1 MRCANVIPSLDREA
15 FSKSNILQS
24 GIEKIAIEKFRS
36 SGYGLNYTDI
46 QREYFVGKSHAQRS
60 LKHLHGREVL
70 FTARDLI
77 RQGIHLLANK
87 NPQQYLPTRI
97 KGEIIE
103 CLKRREIAHNDLEF
117 QPLRTSFSIRNPN
130 LLQKRKAQTL
140 LDVLLLLPYIP
151 IYIYKLQLIFSI
163 NIRQISEDK
172 AVRSHE
178 EIIGRRHIRYILS
191 SNGTVQI
198 AIKSN
203 NSPFRLE
210 TELDKSILF
219 SFLGQVKDRLLYLL
233 SDVRE
238 LIVPP
243 ITEWILI
250 QCDVNKD
257 VKIDEKAQLTLPD
270 IQLKYA
276 DRVFREYVKI
286 IQGKA
291 YCRVEESVKLN
302 KVLPEALD
310 NIRQPSTLLEEKI
323 DSLTEKIDQIIS
335 WQREDSAAKQHGIN
349 PGKTAGKQSN
359 DKEGIP

>member
-87 NPQQYLPTRI
+87 NPQQYFPTRI

-151 IYIYKLQLIFSI
+151 IYIHKLPVDIF
-163 NIRQISEDK
+163 D
-172 AVRSHE
+172 
-178 EIIGRRHIRYILS
+178 
-191 SNGTVQI
+191 
-198 AIKSN
+198 
-203 NSPFRLE
+203 
-210 TELDKSILF
+210 
-219 SFLGQVKDRLLYLL
+219 
-233 SDVRE
+233 
-238 LIVPP
+238 
-243 ITEWILI
+243 
-250 QCDVNKD
+250 
-257 VKIDEKAQLTLPD
+257 
-270 IQLKYA
+270 
-276 DRVFREYVKI
+276 
-286 IQGKA
+286 
-291 YCRVEESVKLN
+291 
-302 KVLPEALD
+302 
-310 NIRQPSTLLEEKI
+310 
-323 DSLTEKIDQIIS
+323 
-335 WQREDSAAKQHGIN
+335 
-349 PGKTAGKQSN
+349 
-359 DKEGIP
+359 

>member
-1 MRCANVIPSLDREA
+1 MSC
-15 FSKSNILQS
+15 
-24 GIEKIAIEKFRS
+24 
-36 SGYGLNYTDI
+36 Y
-46 QREYFVGKSHAQRS
+46 YFHIFP
-60 LKHLHGREVL
+60 
-70 FTARDLI
+70 FT
-77 RQGIHLLANK
+77 
-87 NPQQYLPTRI
+87 
-97 KGEIIE
+97 
-103 CLKRREIAHNDLEF
+103 F
-117 QPLRTSFSIRNPN
+117 TSC
-130 LLQKRKAQTL
+130 
-140 LDVLLLLPYIP
+140 
-151 IYIYKLQLIFSI
+151 QLIFSI
-163 NIRQISEDK
+163 NKRQISEDK

-178 EIIGRRHIRYILS
+178 EIIGRRHVRYILS
-191 SNGTVQI
+191 SNGTIQI
-198 AIKSN
+198 AIRSN

-210 TELDKSILF
+210 IELDESILF

-233 SDVRE
+233 SDVKE
-238 LIVPP
+238 LVVPP

-257 VKIDEKAQLTLPD
+257 VKIDEKGQLTLPD

-310 NIRQPSTLLEEKI
+310 NIRQPFTLLEEKI

-349 PGKTAGKQSN
+349 PGKMAGEQSN
-359 DKEGIP
+359 DKEGVP